1 MTTRHKPAIRW
12 TIVFSALV
20 MACGGGGGDGADDG
34 DDGTSPPP
42 PPTPVSSVTI
52 TPGPALTLS
61 VGATSQLTA
70 TARDQQGNVLT
81 GRDIAW
87 ATTAQGIATVSTNGL
102 VTATAVGSAQ
112 IRATSEGKVGEVA
125 VTVEALPWTL
135 TGSLTTGRT
144 LHSATL
150 LADGRVL
157 VTGGQAIGTT
167 QSLRS
172 AEVYNPATG
181 TWTSTGDMITGR
193 TNHVAVR
200 LQNGRVLV
208 AGGVSVEQ
216 QTRLASAEIYDPSTG
231 TWTATGNLV
240 TARQLAGASLLND
253 GRVLLFGGSGPNGN
267 FDPLATSELYN
278 PATGQWASA
287 GAMTV
292 PRVGHAAVLLSNG
305 RILASGGATNSISG
319 VVLHASS
326 EVYNPTTG
334 QWTGSGNFL
343 TARSFHA
350 TVVLANG
357 RPLIAG
363 GSNYVSTAYGAADVY
378 DPVTGGWTG
387 TGSLLTG
394 RVSHTATRLPNG
406 KVLVAGG
413 TGATGTLGSTEL
425 YDAATGTWSA
435 AAPLRVARLNHAA
448 VLLNTGKVLVVGG
461 QGTGAS
467 TSAELFDPAV
477 GASVSGRLK

>member
-1 MTTRHKPAIRW
+1 MRW
-12 TIVFSALV
+12 AIVFSALV
-20 MACGGGGGDGADDG
+20 MACGGGGGDGDDDG

-42 PPTPVSSVTI
+42 PPTPVSTVTI
-52 TPGPALTLS
+52 APGPALTLS

-81 GRDIAW
+81 GREIAW
-87 ATTAQGIATVSTNGL
+87 TTTAQSVATVSNSGL
-102 VTATAVGSAQ
+102 VTAAAVGSAQ
-112 IRATSEGKVGEVA
+112 IRATSEGKIGEITI
-125 VTVEALPWTL
+125 TVEALPWTL

-157 VTGGQAIGTT
+157 VTGGQAVGTT

-200 LQNGRVLV
+200 LQNGRVMV

-216 QTRLASAEIYDPSTG
+216 QTRLASVEIYDPSTG
-231 TWTATGNLV
+231 TWSATGNLV
-240 TARQLAGASLLND
+240 TARQLAGAVVLND
-253 GRVLLFGGSGPNGN
+253 GRVLLFGGSGPNGT

-278 PATGQWASA
+278 PATGQWATA
-287 GAMTV
+287 GSMTV

-305 RILASGGATNSISG
+305 RVLASGGATNSISG

-326 EVYNPTTG
+326 EVFNPSTG
-334 QWTGSGNFL
+334 QWTGSGNVL
-343 TARSFHA
+343 TARSVHTA
-350 TVVLANG
+350 LLLANG
-357 RPLIAG
+357 QPLIVG
-363 GSNYVSTAYGAADVY
+363 GSNYASTAYGATDVY
-378 DPVTGGWTG
+378 DPVSGGWTAA
-387 TGSLLTG
+387 GSMLTA

-406 KVLVAGG
+406 KVLAAGG
-413 TGATGTLGSTEL
+413 TGTTGTIGSAEL
-425 YDAATGTWSA
+425 YDPATGSWSA
-435 AAPLRVARLNHAA
+435 AASLRVARLNHAA
-448 VLLNTGKVLVVGG
+448 VLLNTGKVLVMGG
-461 QGTGAS
+461 QGAGAS

-477 GASVSGRLK
+477 GASISGRVR